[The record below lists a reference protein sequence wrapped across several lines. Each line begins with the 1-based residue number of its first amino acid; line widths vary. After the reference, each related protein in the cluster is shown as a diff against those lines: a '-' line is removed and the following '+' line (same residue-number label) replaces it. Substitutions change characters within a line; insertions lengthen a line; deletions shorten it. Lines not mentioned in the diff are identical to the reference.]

1 MSTIDYKIETEAGD
15 AEFAA
20 DQVRA
25 GDVEH
30 LRPLPRISVHAFCET
45 QALQAV
51 MERCLS
57 LIHI

>member
-45 QALQAV
+45 QAL
-51 MERCLS
+51 
-57 LIHI
+57 